1 MVKTFTEGTAKLA
14 QKLGRNPTMREIL
27 EDIITQNISEEEIN
41 EYKKR
46 FMESP

>member
-1 MVKTFTEGTAKLA
+1 MTFAEGAAKLA

-27 EDIITQNISEEEIN
+27 EDIITTQNISEEEMN
-41 EYKKR
+41 ELKKR